1 MNTNEVIADVSVSP
15 GFKHI
20 FEEFDII
27 VKNLTVFK
35 NNVTEL
41 QQKIRTL
48 EKHVKKEMKNMKKNI
63 NKKKGNHNPSGFAHP
78 TKITKELCA
87 FMQLEE
93 NSKVARTDVTRTLI
107 SYIKEHKLQD
117 PTNKKRIVPDE
128 KLKNLLGLENE
139 DELTYFNIQ
148 KHMNKHFIKENKP
161 HTELNLNEV

>member
-1 MNTNEVIADVSVSP
+1 MPNNP
-15 GFKHI
+15 FKSTG
-20 FEEFDII
+20 DPYA
-27 VKNLTVFK
+27 
-35 NNVTEL
+35 
-41 QQKIRTL
+41 
-48 EKHVKKEMKNMKKNI
+48 
-63 NKKKGNHNPSGFAHP
+63 KKGDWSISAQDLPYADP
-78 TKITKELCA
+78 TKITKELCE